1 MREAGGVDEL
11 SGPGQDQAPGIRPR
25 HVLVVLLLGLLVAGL
40 VADLRRHERELD
52 ELLRQIASAE
62 QVIRASQASLAS
74 LTDYQ
79 SALLVRADAPPAAR
93 AAAYDNLA
101 RDAARWAPQVRAAG
115 QQVDSDRLLPWHDRL
130 ERTRTAYDLR
140 LRAWSALLERTRADP
155 AAGLDGQGDVSSAL
169 EQARLVLTEAVDGD
183 TQRVR
188 AILG

>member
-1 MREAGGVDEL
+1 MVDEL
-11 SGPGQDQAPGIRPR
+11 SGPGQDQAPDKRPR
-25 HVLVVLLLGLLVAGL
+25 YVLVALLLVLLVAGL

-52 ELLRQIASAE
+52 GLLRRIASAE

-101 RDAARWAPQVRAAG
+101 RDAARWAPQVRASG
-115 QQVDSDRLLPWHDRL
+115 EQVEDVRLLPWHDRL
-130 ERTRTAYDLR
+130 ERTQAAYER
-140 LRAWSALLERTRADP
+140 RVSAWSALLERTRADP
-155 AAGLDGQGDVSSAL
+155 AAGLDGRGDVSSAL
-169 EQARLVLTEAVDGD
+169 EQARLALTEAVDGD

-188 AILG
+188 AVLG